1 MIETAEGD
9 LSVWRRAVGAVMA
22 ATMLGAALAACTA
35 QPPPSPPPPA
45 SDGGGEAEVA
55 LTDLFGTTALIGLW
69 RVSDAEGETAD
80 TWLRLASDDATLWR
94 PCGFIMGSWSA
105 VAGELVAGF
114 FAAHED
120 CVTGKEMPKV
130 DWLADAVTYER
141 DGDGWVLRDTNG
153 GVVARLGID
162 GAPPPHRHSS
172 PENVEPP
179 EVTSDADARVAAVAL
194 PAGLTPADETDL
206 LGRWVPTPA
215 APNDPYLEVT
225 SDGGWSG
232 SDGCN
237 GGEGRWSVPHP
248 GVLVATGG
256 PMTLAWCEGSG
267 APTSFGQARAAGFDG
282 DELVLIDHRGDEI
295 GRLVRD

>member
-1 MIETAEGD
+1 M
-9 LSVWRRAVGAVMA
+9 V
-22 ATMLGAALAACTA
+22 LGATLVACTA
-35 QPPPSPPPPA
+35 QPPGSAAPPSP
-45 SDGGGEAEVA
+45 DGGSAAEVA
-55 LTDLFGTTALIGLW
+55 LADLSGPTSLIGLW
-69 RVSDAEGETAD
+69 RVSDAEGETGD

-120 CVTGKEMPKV
+120 CVTGNQMPTV

-141 DGDGWVLRDTNG
+141 DGEGWVLRDADG

-162 GAPPPHRHSS
+162 GAPPRHPDSA
-172 PENVEPP
+172 PDNVEQP
-179 EVTSDADARVAAVAL
+179 EVTPDADARVAAVAL
-194 PAGLTPADETDL
+194 PAGLTPAAETDL
-206 LGRWVPTPA
+206 VGRWVPTPA
-215 APNDPYLEVT
+215 APNDPYLEVAD
-225 SDGGWSG
+225 DGGWSS

-237 GGEGRWSVPHP
+237 GVEGRWAVPHP

-256 PMTLAWCEGSG
+256 PMTLMGCEGSG
-267 APTSFGQARAAGFDG
+267 VPTSFGQARAVGFDG
-282 DELVLIDHRGDEI
+282 GELVLIDHRGDEI